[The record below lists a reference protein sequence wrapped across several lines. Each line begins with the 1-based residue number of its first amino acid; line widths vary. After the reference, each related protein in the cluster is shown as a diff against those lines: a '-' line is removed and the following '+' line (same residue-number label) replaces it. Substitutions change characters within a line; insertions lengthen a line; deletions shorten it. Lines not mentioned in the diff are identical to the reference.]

1 MEAQFYDF
9 ILDERA
15 AGRCVTGGMMTGG
28 TGSIMPLIRNKLSAI
43 KWLANT
49 ILAPK
54 FLK

>member
-1 MEAQFYDF
+1 MEAQLYDF

-15 AGRCVTGGMMTGG
+15 AGRCVTGGMIRQEASLT
-28 TGSIMPLIRNKLSAI
+28 RNKLSRI